1 MTQAVEA
8 RQDFQVNRFLSRPVS
23 SLLLRTPVT
32 PNQVTWASLCF
43 GVVSGL
49 LFAAGTYGASV
60 AGAFVFVFA
69 AVLDN
74 CDGEIA
80 RAKKMRSAFGAWLDV
95 VTDIFKDL
103 AFFTGLSLGLLRQGI
118 AGPVHLA
125 WLLCVLGSLANFAI
139 VILEKARGFGPAVFN
154 QPNPK
159 GTERESIWHKIM
171 EALREGDSAWL
182 VVVLALFARTDWLL
196 WASAFYINIL
206 WISAVG
212 MNYKWLIG
220 KNESTVI
227 PAKAG
232 IQVGPRQNHAGMA
245 PDEAR

>member
-1 MTQAVEA
+1 MTQALQA
-8 RQDFQVNRFLSRPVS
+8 REDFQINRFLSRPLS
-23 SLLLRTPVT
+23 AALLNTPVT
-32 PNQVTWASLCF
+32 PNQVTLASL
-43 GVVSGL
+43 GAGILSGL
-49 LFAAGTYGASV
+49 FFSAGLYAASL
-60 AGAFVFVFA
+60 AGAFLFVFA

-103 AFFTGLSLGLLRQGI
+103 AFFTGLSWGLLRQGI

-139 VILEKARGFGPAVFN
+139 VVLQKTRGFGPAVFN

-159 GTERESIWHKIM
+159 GAERETVWHKIT

-196 WASAFYINIL
+196 WGSALYINAL
-206 WISAVG
+206 WISALS
-212 MNYKWLIG
+212 MNYKWLFRG
-220 KNESTVI
+220 GV
-227 PAKAG
+227 
-232 IQVGPRQNHAGMA
+232 Q
-245 PDEAR
+245 